1 MQIVIGTQDG
11 QTLQTE
17 TENTS
22 KLIGKEIGDEIDG
35 ETIGLEGYT
44 LKVTGGSDKQGFPMR
59 RGIEG
64 SQRQK
69 RLLENGAGIQNNEKG
84 QKRRKS
90 VRGKR
95 VSEEIQ
101 QLNVKVTEQG
111 SETVETLLNQEDEE
125 EE

>member
-22 KLIGKEIGDEIDG
+22 KLVGKEIGDEFDG
-35 ETIGLEGYT
+35 EAIGLEGYT
-44 LKVTGGSDKQGFPMR
+44 LQVTGGSDKQGFPMR
-59 RGIEG
+59 KTIQG
-64 SQRQK
+64 SQRQR
-69 RLLENGAGIQNNEKG
+69 RLLEKGSGIQGNEKG
-84 QKRRKS
+84 VKKRKS

-111 SETVETLLNQEDEE
+111 SDTVEELLNQEDEE
-125 EE
+125 

>member
-11 QTLQTE
+11 KTLQTE

-22 KLIGKEIGDEIDG
+22 KLIGKEIGDEFEGD
-35 ETIGLEGYT
+35 EIGLDGYT
-44 LKVTGGSDKQGFPMR
+44 LEITGGSDKQGFPMR
-59 RGIEG
+59 KTIDG
-64 SQRQK
+64 SQRSK
-69 RLLENGAGIQNNEKG
+69 RLIENGPGINSSEKG
-84 QKRRKS
+84 RKERKS

-111 SETVETLLNQEDEE
+111 SETVEELLNQEDE
-125 EE
+125 